1 MVKKPGNGNFIYC
14 QDIQGLLGHMGVK
27 EYLPDEWRLFVDSNK
42 KSLKCV
48 LIYNRKEYSP
58 DPIGRS
64 IHVTQKQEEIKM
76 V

>member
-1 MVKKPGNGNFIYC
+1 
-14 QDIQGLLGHMGVK
+14 MGVEK
-27 EYLPDEWRLFVDSNK
+27 YLPDEWRLFVDSNK
-42 KSLKCV
+42 KSPKCV

-58 DPIGRS
+58 DPIGCS